1 MLHMDTV
8 FLVNYLL
15 VVDSGS
21 IAEAARRLD
30 LTSAAVAQQIHTLER
45 EFGAKLLA
53 RSGRTVRPTP
63 AGHRLI
69 DVSRPLLRGFEA
81 MKAVVS
87 DETVTGELRLG
98 TINTALH
105 SIIPD
110 VMAAFTLAFPQ
121 VKVLIRFDTSM
132 ALFRALQANELDAA
146 ICLHPP
152 FSIGKSFAWA
162 QLREEPL
169 VVLAPQAWSH
179 LSAHELLRGKPLIR
193 YDRNLGGGK
202 QADRYLQKHRIVPVE
217 RFELNSLIAIAMMVE
232 RELGVS
238 LMPDIA
244 SPLTASLNV
253 KKIAL
258 PAKSETRRF
267 GVLWPRG
274 GAHERV
280 VQGLISAAVVVMQ

>member
-1 MLHMDTV
+1 MDTI
-8 FLVNYLL
+8 FLANYLL

-30 LTSAAVAQQIHTLER
+30 LTSAAVAQQIHALER

-69 DVSRPLLRGFEA
+69 DASRPLLRGFED
-81 MKAVVS
+81 MKAVVG

-110 VMAAFTLAFPQ
+110 VMAAFALTFPQ
-121 VKVLIRFDTSM
+121 IKVLIRFGTSM
-132 ALFRALQANELDAA
+132 ELFRALQANELDAA

-152 FSIGKSFAWA
+152 FPIGKSFDWA

-169 VVLAPQAWSH
+169 IVLAPRAWAH

-202 QADRYLQKHRIVPVE
+202 QADRYLRKHRIVPVE

-238 LMPDIA
+238 LMPDIS
-244 SPLTASLNV
+244 SPLTATLNV
-253 KKIAL
+253 EKIVL

-267 GVLWPRG
+267 GVLWARG
-274 GAHERV
+274 GANEPV
-280 VQGLISAAVVVMQ
+280 VQRLISAAELVMQ